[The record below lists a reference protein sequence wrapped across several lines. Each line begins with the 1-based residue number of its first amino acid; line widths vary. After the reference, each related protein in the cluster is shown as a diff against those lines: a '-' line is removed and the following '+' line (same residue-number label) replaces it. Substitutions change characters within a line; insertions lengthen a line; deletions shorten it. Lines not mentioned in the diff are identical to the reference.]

1 MARMNF
7 GGTWEEVITREEF
20 PLATARQVLKN
31 EVVAVL
37 GYGVQGPA
45 QSLNMRDNGIKVII
59 GQRKSDKFYWNKA
72 IKDGWKPGKTLFDI
86 EEATKRGTIIQY
98 LVSDAA
104 QMILWPAI
112 KPHLT
117 QGKALYFSHGFS
129 ITYKEQTKI
138 IPPRNIDVILV
149 APKERR
155 MRIEVGYGLE
165 GIMTDGR
172 AGGII
177 RDVMTPHFKSGDY
190 NTGIA
195 EGAKAVIAVLEGGL
209 APDLPDGESGAPAKS
224 EGFLQG
230 PDLSLTERI
239 LLGAFIFG
247 IIGLFTV
254 IGVLTPGVGWFLYF
268 FLIPFWAMFPMVV
281 VGTTGALYL
290 LVAYLVIFPAA
301 KLIIK
306 KSDWYAKAAQDLKT
320 KGRAGIGGFTFTSR
334 GSGSSGSSGFSG
346 GGGSSGGGGASGS
359 W

>member
-1 MARMNF
+1 MNRAPALLWIPVLLLSAF
-7 GGTWEEVITREEF
+7 FAFAVDVPYLTGRVTDHAQILSDETRRTV
-20 PLATARQVLKN
+20 TAALKAHEDKTGN
-31 EVVAVL
+31 QIAVL
-37 GYGVQGPA
+37 TVT
-45 QSLNMRDNGIKVII
+45 SLGGAGIEEYAEAVFNEWKLGQKGKDNG
-59 GQRKSDKFYWNKA
+59 
-72 IKDGWKPGKTLFDI
+72 L
-86 EEATKRGTIIQY
+86 
-98 LVSDAA
+98 L
-104 QMILWPAI
+104 
-112 KPHLT
+112 
-117 QGKALYFSHGFS
+117 
-129 ITYKEQTKI
+129 
-138 IPPRNIDVILV
+138 ILV

-195 EGAKAVIAVLEGGL
+195 EGAKAVIAVLEGGP